1 MHTDMHLYVCYLF
14 IYLSLCIYVP
24 KFKNALRVEE
34 GAHIELWLHKY
45 ILCMWKSKDNLR
57 VWFAATFHLLFE
69 TEFLAG
75 VKLQHLGDVS

>member
-1 MHTDMHLYVCYLF
+1 MCLSAYEYIYTHKYAHRHASICVLF

-57 VWFAATFHLLFE
+57 V
-69 TEFLAG
+69 
-75 VKLQHLGDVS
+75 